1 MTFTRIDTP
10 RGPVFV
16 RPGARDRA
24 VVYVHGYHKTAEQA
38 LRDHG
43 LAAQFP
49 TSATVVIPEA
59 PAGAEQPVT
68 FPSLDEL
75 LALVGAPQAR
85 VMALGHSGGYRT
97 LRAWLASPRLREVT
111 LLDAAY
117 GDTEPFLRW
126 ALRPGNK
133 IHIVG
138 KSTAQKSAE
147 LAARLG
153 VPYHEGKSHDGIVR
167 NEGWI
172 ARFVASS
179 GVLRGR
185 SFLVPLAIAG
195 GFGYLV
201 YRALA

>member
-1 MTFTRIDTP
+1 MLTRIDTP

-24 VVYVHGYHKTAEQA
+24 VVYVHGYCKTVEQA
-38 LRDHG
+38 IRDHG

-49 TSATVVIPEA
+49 TNATVIIPEA
-59 PAGAEQPVT
+59 PAGAEQPVA

-85 VMALGHSGGYRT
+85 VMALGHSGAYRT
-97 LRAWLASPRLREVT
+97 LRAWLASPRLREVA

-126 ALRPGNK
+126 GLRLGNTLR
-133 IHIVG
+133 IVG
-138 KSTAQKSAE
+138 RDTAKKSAG
-147 LAARLG
+147 LAAQLG
-153 VPYHEGKSHDGIVR
+153 IPYHEGKSHDGIIR

-179 GVLRGR
+179 AVLRGR
-185 SFLVPLAIAG
+185 SLLVPLVAAG
-195 GFGYLV
+195 GLGYLL
-201 YRALA
+201 YRALV